1 MHPSRLPFDGGWAR
15 GCRVFSSALEHL
27 FVEEFA
33 SRTYVRY
40 DVSYGMVKRA
50 EDLVGAQRPI
60 V

>member
-1 MHPSRLPFDGGWAR
+1 VYQSSLERLFGQK
-15 GCRVFSSALEHL
+15 
-27 FVEEFA
+27 FA

-40 DVSYGMVKRA
+40 GVSYGMVKRA